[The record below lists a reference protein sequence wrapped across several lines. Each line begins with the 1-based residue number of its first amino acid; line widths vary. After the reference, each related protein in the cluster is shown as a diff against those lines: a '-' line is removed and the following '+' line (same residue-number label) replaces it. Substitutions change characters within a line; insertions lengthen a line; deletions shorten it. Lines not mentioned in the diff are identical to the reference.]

1 MVDRIVAATLYD
13 GYILYPYRASSVKN
27 QVRWTFG
34 GVFPRAYSE
43 AVGGTDP
50 HVATTECLLRGGD
63 DARVEVR
70 VRFLHVVTRTATRLL
85 EPLPQPPLPGP
96 LPELE
101 RVATVDVD
109 GVTHRSWEEAA
120 ERELDA
126 GTRTLSALFAEPQ
139 RLSLRVDAGSEAQ
152 WLRDSDG
159 SVTAALLRGHE
170 PLVVNLEIG
179 AERLT
184 GDIAKVRV
192 SISNVSP
199 VSAAQIADRNAALRH
214 ALVSTHVMLGAAN
227 GTWLS
232 LADPPAD
239 ADEAAAAC
247 CNVGLW
253 PVLVGEPGSADTIL
267 ASPIILEDHPQLAP
281 ESPGDLFDATEIDEI
296 LSLRILTLT
305 DAEKE
310 EMRSADERARA
321 MLDRTESLTQDDFM
335 RMHGAVRST
344 RPHIGGGP

>member
-1 MVDRIVAATLYD
+1 
-13 GYILYPYRASSVKN
+13 
-27 QVRWTFG
+27 
-34 GVFPRAYSE
+34 
-43 AVGGTDP
+43 
-50 HVATTECLLRGGD
+50 
-63 DARVEVR
+63 
-70 VRFLHVVTRTATRLL
+70 
-85 EPLPQPPLPGP
+85 
-96 LPELE
+96 
-101 RVATVDVD
+101 
-109 GVTHRSWEEAA
+109 
-120 ERELDA
+120 
-126 GTRTLSALFAEPQ
+126 
-139 RLSLRVDAGSEAQ
+139 
-152 WLRDSDG
+152 
-159 SVTAALLRGHE
+159 
-170 PLVVNLEIG
+170 VNLEIG